1 MSAQMPALMPALLR
15 PSLFALPLWLL
26 SLAATAPASAEPLL
40 ALQAAQADKLGLRTA
55 KLQAATDTGRVT
67 LQGQITLPPQL
78 LRVVSA
84 PAAGLIEQ
92 VHVAKGDAVAAKR
105 PLVSLHAPQ
114 LVEWQREHRQA
125 VLQEQLARQTAQR
138 DQSLQAE
145 GIVSSARSQ
154 ASHNQWLIA
163 QAAVKERAQ
172 LLQMAGTQPDTSGGL
187 SGRVALSAPAKGT
200 VVEML
205 VEPGQRVE
213 AGAPLLKFASA
224 GALWI
229 DLKATAEVA
238 RRLQVGD
245 EVRING
251 CAMPARLSAINPQLD
266 SSNQTLSLRAQW
278 PQAND
283 CAWPQ
288 QQVQAE
294 VVLSQRD
301 TPASQSQRWLVPAS
315 AVLKHEG
322 QDTVFV
328 QRPGG
333 FMGVSVKVLGQQTQ
347 ATTTQGQSSSWLQL
361 QPVKAD
367 GLKAQDKVV
376 VQGAVALKG
385 LAQGLGAP

>member
-55 KLQAATDTGRVT
+55 NLQAATDTGRVT

>member
-1 MSAQMPALMPALLR
+1 MPTLIR
-15 PSLFALPLWLL
+15 PSLLALPLWLL
-26 SLAATAPASAEPLL
+26 GLAAMAPAAAEPLL

-105 PLVSLHAPQ
+105 PLLSLHAPQ

-145 GIVSSARSQ
+145 GIVSSARAQ
-154 ASHNQWLIA
+154 ASQNQWLMA
-163 QAAVKERAQ
+163 QAAVNERAQ
-172 LLQMAGTQPDTSGGL
+172 LLQMAGTRPDASGGL
-187 SGRVALSAPAKGT
+187 SGRVALSAPSKGT

-229 DLKATAEVA
+229 DLKATPEVA
-238 RRLQVGD
+238 RRLRVGD
-245 EVRING
+245 EVRVNG

-266 SSNQTLSLRAQW
+266 SGNQTLSLRAQW

-294 VVLSQRD
+294 VVLSQRN
-301 TPASQSQRWLVPAS
+301 TPTSQSQRWLVPAA

-347 ATTTQGQSSSWLQL
+347 AGQNTSWLQL
-361 QPVKAD
+361 QPIKPDA
-367 GLKAQDKVV
+367 LTAQDAVV

>member
-1 MSAQMPALMPALLR
+1 MPALTT
-15 PSLFALPLWLL
+15 SFSCALPVWLL
-26 SLAATAPASAEPLL
+26 GLLAAVPAMAEPLL
-40 ALQAAQADKLGLRTA
+40 AIQAAQAEKLGLRTTR
-55 KLQAATDTGRVT
+55 LQSATDAGRVT
-67 LQGQITLPPQL
+67 LQGQITLPPPL

-105 PLVSLHAPQ
+105 PLLSLHAPQ

-172 LLQMAGTQPDTSGGL
+172 LLQMAGTKPDASGGL

-229 DLKATAEVA
+229 DLKATPEVA

-245 EVRING
+245 EVRVSG

-294 VVLSQRD
+294 VVLSHGGA
-301 TPASQSQRWLVPAS
+301 PAGQPPRWLAPAS
-315 AVLKHEG
+315 AVLKMEG

-328 QRPGG
+328 HRPGG
-333 FMGVSVKVLGQQTQ
+333 YMGVRVQVLGQQTQ
-347 ATTTQGQSSSWLQL
+347 AGSDASKGQGSSWLQL
-361 QPVKAD
+361 QAVKPDA
-367 GLKAQDKVV
+367 LTAQDTVV

>member
-1 MSAQMPALMPALLR
+1 M
-15 PSLFALPLWLL
+15 FALPLWLL
-26 SLAATAPASAEPLL
+26 CLAATAPAAAEPLL

-55 KLQAATDTGRVT
+55 NLQAAADTGRVT
-67 LQGQITLPPQL
+67 VQGQITLPPQL

-138 DQSLQAE
+138 DQSLQLE

-172 LLQMAGTQPDTSGGL
+172 LLQMAGTKPDASGGL
-187 SGRVALSAPAKGT
+187 SGRVALSAPSKGT

-229 DLKATAEVA
+229 DLKATPEVA

-245 EVRING
+245 EVRVSG

-301 TPASQSQRWLVPAS
+301 TPAGQSPRWLVPAA
-315 AVLKHEG
+315 AVLKIEG

-347 ATTTQGQSSSWLQL
+347 AATAQGQSGSWLQL
-361 QPVKAD
+361 QAVKPGA
-367 GLKAQDKVV
+367 LSAQDKVV

>member
-1 MSAQMPALMPALLR
+1 MPALLR

>member
-1 MSAQMPALMPALLR
+1 MPALLR

-172 LLQMAGTQPDTSGGL
+172 LLQMAGTQPDASGGL

>member
-1 MSAQMPALMPALLR
+1 MSALTFPSLRCLPVWLLA
-15 PSLFALPLWLL
+15 LFALD
-26 SLAATAPASAEPLL
+26 AAQAQTLL
-40 ALQAAQADKLGLRTA
+40 ALQTAQADKLGLRTA
-55 KLQAATDTGRVT
+55 KLQAATDTGRLT

-92 VHVAKGDAVAAKR
+92 VHVAKGDAVAARR
-105 PLVSLHAPQ
+105 PLVSIHAPQ

-172 LLQMAGTQPDTSGGL
+172 LLQMAGTKPDASGGL
-187 SGRVALSAPAKGT
+187 SGRVALSAPAQGT
-200 VVEML
+200 VVEVL

-229 DLKATAEVA
+229 DLKATPEVA
-238 RRLQVGD
+238 RRLRVGD
-245 EVRING
+245 EVRVNG

-301 TPASQSQRWLVPAS
+301 TPAGQSPRWLVPAS
-315 AVLKHEG
+315 AVLKLEG

-333 FMGVSVKVLGQQTQ
+333 YMGVPVKVLGQQTQ
-347 ATTTQGQSSSWLQL
+347 TSAALANGQSSSWLQL
-361 QPVKAD
+361 QAVKQ
-367 GLKAQDKVV
+367 GTLSAQDAVV

>member
-1 MSAQMPALMPALLR
+1 M
-15 PSLFALPLWLL
+15 FALPLWLL
-26 SLAATAPASAEPLL
+26 SLAASAPAAAEPLL

-55 KLQAATDTGRVT
+55 NLQAATDTGRVT
-67 LQGQITLPPQL
+67 LQGLITLPPHL

-92 VHVAKGDAVAAKR
+92 VHVAKGDAVAARR

-138 DQSLQAE
+138 DQSLQLE

-172 LLQMAGTQPDTSGGL
+172 LLQMAGTKPDASGGL

-245 EVRING
+245 EVRVNG

-301 TPASQSQRWLVPAS
+301 TPAGTNLRWLVPAA
-315 AVLKHEG
+315 AVLKMEG

-333 FMGVSVKVLGQQTQ
+333 YMGVSVKVLGQQTQ
-347 ATTTQGQSSSWLQL
+347 AATAQGQGGSLLQL
-361 QPVKAD
+361 QAAKPGA
-367 GLKAQDKVV
+367 LSAQDKVV

>member
-245 EVRING
+245 EVRVNG

-301 TPASQSQRWLVPAS
+301 TPAGTNLRWLVPAA
-315 AVLKHEG
+315 AVLKMEG
-322 QDTVFV
+322 QDTVFL

-347 ATTTQGQSSSWLQL
+347 AATAQGQGGSWLQL
-361 QPVKAD
+361 QAAKPGA
-367 GLKAQDKVV
+367 LSAQDKVV

-385 LAQGLGAP
+385 LTQGLGAP

>member
-1 MSAQMPALMPALLR
+1 MTFMPPSSLRSLSFCMLGLALGSATL
-15 PSLFALPLWLL
+15 
-26 SLAATAPASAEPLL
+26 AEPLL
-40 ALQAAQADKLGLRTA
+40 PLQAAQADKLGLRTA
-55 KLQAATDTGRVT
+55 ALQAATDTGRVS
-67 LQGQITLPPQL
+67 LQGQITLPPAL

-92 VHVAKGDAVAAKR
+92 VHVAKGDAVTARR
-105 PLVSLHAPQ
+105 PLVSIHAPQ

-138 DQSLQAE
+138 DESLLLD
-145 GIVSSARSQ
+145 GIVSSARAQ
-154 ASHNQWLIA
+154 ASHNQWQIA

-172 LLQMAGTQPDTSGGL
+172 LLQMAGAKPDATGGL
-187 SGRVALSAPAKGT
+187 SGRVALSAPTQGT

-229 DLKATAEVA
+229 DLKATPEVA
-238 RRLQVGD
+238 RRLRVGD
-245 EVRING
+245 EVRVNG
-251 CAMPARLSAINPQLD
+251 CAMPARLSALNPQLD

-294 VVLSQRD
+294 VVLSQGD
-301 TPASQSQRWLVPAS
+301 TPAGQHPRWLVPAS
-315 AVLKHEG
+315 AVLKIEG

-347 ATTTQGQSSSWLQL
+347 GTSKPGQSSSWLQL
-361 QPVKAD
+361 QAVQAQS
-367 GLKAQDKVV
+367 LRAQDKVV

>member
-1 MSAQMPALMPALLR
+1 MPALTF
-15 PSLFALPLWLL
+15 PSLRALPVGLL
-26 SLAATAPASAEPLL
+26 TLLALDAAQAQTLL

-55 KLQAATDTGRVT
+55 SLQAASDTGRVT
-67 LQGQITLPPQL
+67 LQGRITLPPQL

-92 VHVAKGDAVAAKR
+92 VHVAKGDAVAARR
-105 PLVSLHAPQ
+105 PLVSIHAPQ

-145 GIVSSARSQ
+145 GIVSSARAQ
-154 ASHNQWLIA
+154 ASHHQWLIT
-163 QAAVKERAQ
+163 QAALKERAQ
-172 LLQMAGTQPDTSGGL
+172 LLQMAGTKPDASGGL
-187 SGRVALSAPAKGT
+187 SGRVALSAPSKGT

-213 AGAPLLKFASA
+213 TGAPLLKFASA

-245 EVRING
+245 EVRVSG

-266 SSNQTLSLRAQW
+266 GNNQTLSLRAQW

-301 TPASQSQRWLVPAS
+301 TPAGQSLRWLVPAS
-315 AVLKHEG
+315 AVLKMEG

-333 FMGVSVKVLGQQTQ
+333 YMGVPVKVLGQQTQ
-347 ATTTQGQSSSWLQL
+347 GGSWLQL
-361 QPVKAD
+361 QAVKPDA
-367 GLKAQDKVV
+367 LRAQDTVV